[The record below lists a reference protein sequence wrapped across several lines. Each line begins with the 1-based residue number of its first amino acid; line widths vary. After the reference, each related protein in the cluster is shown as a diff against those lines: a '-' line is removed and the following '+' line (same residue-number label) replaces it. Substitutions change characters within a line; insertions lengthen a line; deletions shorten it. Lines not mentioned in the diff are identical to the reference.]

1 MKRAV
6 LLDEDEDAAD
16 ADEGATGETEVAETE
31 GWTAGMPG
39 RVPTRDTEVGS
50 MICGSQGEEELEGRM
65 ECDYSR
71 LMGESGPIQDFV

>member
-6 LLDEDEDAAD
+6 LPDEDEDAAD
-16 ADEGATGETEVAETE
+16 ADEGATGETEVAGTE
-31 GWTAGMPG
+31 GWAAGMPG

-50 MICGSQGEEELEGRM
+50 MDHKGEEELEGRT